1 MKIKDLIEM
10 EDECKRL
17 DRLIREMEYVLE
29 QFKLADKDKEE
40 MAQEEAQEKGYLVG
54 STVSLA
60 IINSGKERAIH
71 LWSDVTN
78 LIREDFEEVLNK
90 HIIKLREQRD
100 QLEV

>member
-40 MAQEEAQEKGYLVG
+40 MAQEEAQGKGYLVEG
-54 STVSLA
+54 VLHLT
-60 IINSGKERAIH
+60 IMNSGKERTIH

-78 LIREDFEEVLNK
+78 LIREDLEEVLNK

-100 QLEV
+100 KLEI